1 MKTHFFKPGFEL
13 IFSVSLIAILGLPPM
28 LMAQNQ
34 KDLDIKISNGDTTVN
49 GKNIRGLSA
58 AERKD
63 ALSDIRHM
71 SGADNGAT
79 TFSFRR
85 RDTLGGRIKRIEI
98 RKRTGNSMFGD
109 SITRVEQYSTGRN
122 GNSNPRMTFRYRFN
136 DNGVDGGD
144 LNNRNFGDGI
154 NIPMTRFERRNS
166 QNFHYINIDKDGI
179 STHVS
184 FEVSEVSN
192 DDLKRMPYVEGGK
205 FEIIDLNLVPEF
217 STGKTLLMFN
227 LPVKTT
233 AEVKLTD
240 DEGKVLWTE
249 KAIGGSFK
257 KAFVFGLNGVYF
269 LQISQGHNVSIKKII
284 KEE

>member
-1 MKTHFFKPGFEL
+1 MKTLFFKPGFEL
-13 IFSVSLIAILGLPPM
+13 IFSISLIAILGLPPM

-34 KDLDIKISNGDTTVN
+34 KDLEIKISNGDTTVN
-49 GKNIRGLSA
+49 GKNMKDLSP

-71 SGADNGAT
+71 SRGDNGTT

-85 RDTLGGRIKRIEI
+85 RDTLGNKIKRIEI
-98 RKRTGNSMFGD
+98 RRRTANGMMFGD
-109 SITRVEQYSTGRN
+109 SITHVEQYSTGRA
-122 GNSNPRMTFRYRFN
+122 GNPRMTFRYRFN
-136 DNGVDGGD
+136 DNGVEGGD

-154 NIPMTRFERRNS
+154 NNPMTRVERRNS

-192 DDLKRMPYVEGGK
+192 DDLKRMPYIEGGK

-217 STGKTLLMFN
+217 STGKTLLMFS
-227 LPVKTT
+227 LPAKTT

-249 KAIGGSFK
+249 KALGGSFK
-257 KAFVFGLNGVYF
+257 KASVFGLNGVYF
-269 LQISQGHNVSIKKII
+269 LQIKQGQNVSVKKII